1 MGVTSTGPVPVVLPA
16 LQLSG
21 YGGYT
26 YCTVSRELQRIR
38 RDVLHWLTDE
48 KYKVQSTKGYNNIMS
63 SQIWRHANRTHIGQ
77 VTFSSV
83 FRNGVP

>member
-1 MGVTSTGPVPVVLPA
+1 MPVTLDKGNEDSGNEIEIRGLTRVTKGPVPVVLPA

-38 RDVLHWLTDE
+38 RDVLHWLTNE
-48 KYKVQSTKGYNNIMS
+48 KYKVQK
-63 SQIWRHANRTHIGQ
+63 
-77 VTFSSV
+77 VTTI
-83 FRNGVP
+83 